1 MTYHPTRGQIVGWTS
16 LRRGKDV
23 EKEGAVAVD
32 GRTAAG
38 VAAAIAPV
46 AIIAVLFPPAL
57 FLLSSTFNSFS
68 LPRKCFY
75 DRSVLTE

>member
-1 MTYHPTRGQIVGWTS
+1 MAKLLAGP
-16 LRRGKDV
+16 DV

-38 VAAAIAPV
+38 VIAPV

-75 DRSVLTE
+75 DSSVLNEQGGP

>member
-1 MTYHPTRGQIVGWTS
+1 MWRRKGRWQWT
-16 LRRGKDV
+16 
-23 EKEGAVAVD
+23 D

-38 VAAAIAPV
+38 VVAAAIAPV

-75 DRSVLTE
+75 DKSVLNEQGGP

>member
-1 MTYHPTRGQIVGWTS
+1 M
-16 LRRGKDV
+16 

-38 VAAAIAPV
+38 VVAAAIAPV

-75 DRSVLTE
+75 DSSVLTE